1 MLDPLR
7 KLHRK
12 NKLAVRFLLFICLC
26 MPALRLNAQPKP
38 ATDHPETRFQ
48 RWLPI
53 PPSRASQNSPFAEA
67 LQQSPNP
74 QTQSPNVSESDVKQ
88 LQELI
93 KQFGDQLPS
102 DFKAPNLDGLSAET
116 LSKAMADPEVREKAE
131 RLIEQ
136 YTRNNEDQSK
146 SSASTPSS
154 SRKAP
159 PPSTQSPKP
168 KNQPRSQ
175 TQTEKNGKSSDNP
188 TEDSTPDPE
197 QAEEDPFQSLAQPKN
212 ENTNQK
218 TNRLQQQREMAQSI
232 EEFLKQVDESELKAR
247 EKSNETSPNS
257 QTSQNTSEAIKKQL
271 DEKGFGPTLQRIIEE
286 ANQASRKESNAIT
299 ASGPQPRDG
308 NSDPSKSGEAK
319 APSQLPKPKVS
330 PPAEQPKLASPP
342 NASANPSKPSS
353 TTTTN
358 SNNNNYSANSWSNW
372 FAKIAKEINA
382 TPAAKPPQLPNP
394 ETGVTPNQSLE
405 IALPSPWLLLPTALV
420 GLALTI
426 LILYSRRRR
435 VQTKAYRDP
444 FKNQIDLLKT
454 PSSIQTRADVIL
466 AFHQLADR
474 IVHPLES
481 WWTHRNIAR
490 QVCRTMPSAQSP
502 VNVVVDIYEQ
512 ARYLPSE
519 VRLTDNQIDEVRRAL
534 KECETSKN

>member
-1 MLDPLR
+1 MFDPLR
-7 KLHRK
+7 KLLRK
-12 NKLAVRFLLFICLC
+12 NWLAIRFLLFICLC
-26 MPALRLNAQPKP
+26 MPALRLNAQPRP

-53 PPSRASQNSPFAEA
+53 PPNRASQNSPFAEA
-67 LQQSPNP
+67 LQQSLSP
-74 QTQSPNVSESDVKQ
+74 QTQLPSVSESDVKQ

-136 YTRNNEDQSK
+136 YTRNNEEQSK

-154 SRKAP
+154 SRKTP
-159 PPSTQSPKP
+159 PQSTQSPKP
-168 KNQPRSQ
+168 KKQPRSP
-175 TQTEKNGKSSDNP
+175 TQTEENGKPSDNP
-188 TEDSTPDPE
+188 KEDSTPDPE
-197 QAEEDPFQSLAQPKN
+197 QAEEDPFQSLAEPKN
-212 ENTNQK
+212 EGTNQK

-247 EKSNETSPNS
+247 EKSKESSPNS
-257 QTSQNTSEAIKKQL
+257 QTSQSSSEAIKKQL

-319 APSQLPKPKVS
+319 VPSPFPKPKGS
-330 PPAEQPKLASPP
+330 PPAEQPNRSSPP
-342 NASANPSKPSS
+342 SPSANPSKPSS
-353 TTTTN
+353 PPITN
-358 SNNNNYSANSWSNW
+358 SNNNSANSWSNW
-372 FAKIAKEINA
+372 FAKIVKEINA
-382 TPAAKPPQLPNP
+382 TPVAKPPQSPKP
-394 ETGVTPNQSLE
+394 EIGATPSQSLE

-420 GLALTI
+420 GLALTSF
-426 LILYSRRRR
+426 ILYSRRRR
-435 VQTKAYRDP
+435 VQANVYRDP

-474 IVHPLES
+474 IVHPVES

-490 QVCRTMPSAQSP
+490 QVCRTIPSAQSP

>member
-12 NKLAVRFLLFICLC
+12 NRLAFRFLLFICLYL
-26 MPALRLNAQPKP
+26 PALRLNAQPGP

-53 PPSRASQNSPFAEA
+53 PPSRASQKSPFAEA
-67 LQQSPNP
+67 LQKSPSP

-136 YTRNNEDQSK
+136 YTRNNEEQSK
-146 SSASTPSS
+146 SSASTPPS
-154 SRKAP
+154 SRTTP
-159 PPSTQSPKP
+159 PQSTQSPKP

-175 TQTEKNGKSSDNP
+175 TQTEKNANSSDNP
-188 TEDSTPDPE
+188 IGDSTPDPE

-218 TNRLQQQREMAQSI
+218 TDRLQQQREMAQSI
-232 EEFLKQVDESELKAR
+232 EDFLKQVDESELKAR
-247 EKSNETSPNS
+247 EKSKASSSNT
-257 QTSQNTSEAIKKQL
+257 QTSQNASEAIKKQL

-286 ANQASRKESNAIT
+286 ANQASRKESDAIT
-299 ASGPQPRDG
+299 ASGPQPRDE
-308 NSDPSKSGEAK
+308 NSDPAKSGEIK
-319 APSQLPKPKVS
+319 APSQLPKPKGS
-330 PPAEQPKLASPP
+330 PPAEQPNRSSPP
-342 NASANPSKPSS
+342 SPTANPSKPSS
-353 TTTTN
+353 PPATN
-358 SNNNNYSANSWSNW
+358 SSNNSANSWSNW

-382 TPAAKPPQLPNP
+382 TPAAKPPQLPKP
-394 ETGVTPNQSLE
+394 EIGVTPNQPLE

-420 GLALTI
+420 GLALTSF
-426 LILYSRRRR
+426 ILYSRRRR
-435 VQTKAYRDP
+435 VQAKAYRDP

-481 WWTHRNIAR
+481 WWTHRNIAS

>member
-7 KLHRK
+7 KRHRK
-12 NKLAVRFLLFICLC
+12 NRLAFRFLLFICLC

-53 PPSRASQNSPFAEA
+53 PSSRASQDSPFAEA
-67 LQQSPNP
+67 LQQSPSP

-102 DFKAPNLDGLSAET
+102 DFKAPNLDGVSAET

-136 YTRNNEDQSK
+136 YTRNNEEQSK

-154 SRKAP
+154 TRKTP
-159 PPSTQSPKP
+159 PQSTQSPKP

-175 TQTEKNGKSSDNP
+175 TQTEKNESSSDNP
-188 TEDSTPDPE
+188 TGDATPDPE
-197 QAEEDPFQSLAQPKN
+197 QSEEDPFQSLAQPKN

-218 TNRLQQQREMAQSI
+218 TDRLQQQREMAQSI
-232 EEFLKQVDESELKAR
+232 EDFLKQVDESELKAR
-247 EKSNETSPNS
+247 EKSKETSPNS
-257 QTSQNTSEAIKKQL
+257 PTSQNASEAIRKQL
-271 DEKGFGPTLQRIIEE
+271 DEKGFGPTLQRIVEE
-286 ANQASRKESNAIT
+286 ASQASRKESNAI
-299 ASGPQPRDG
+299 AAPGPQPKG
-308 NSDPSKSGEAK
+308 ENSDPSKSGEVK
-319 APSQLPKPKVS
+319 APAQLPKPKGS
-330 PPAEQPKLASPP
+330 PPAEQPNRSSPP
-342 NASANPSKPSS
+342 SPSANPSKPSS
-353 TTTTN
+353 PPTTN
-358 SNNNNYSANSWSNW
+358 SNTNSINSWSNW

-382 TPAAKPPQLPNP
+382 TPAAKPPQVPRP
-394 ETGVTPNQSLE
+394 EMGATPGQSLE

-420 GLALTI
+420 GLALASC
-426 LILYSRRRR
+426 ILYSRRRR
-435 VQTKAYRDP
+435 VQAKAHRDP

-481 WWTHRNIAR
+481 WWTHRNIAS
-490 QVCRTMPSAQSP
+490 QVCRTMPSAQTP

>member
-12 NKLAVRFLLFICLC
+12 NRMAFRFLLFICLC

-67 LQQSPNP
+67 LQQSPSP

-102 DFKAPNLDGLSAET
+102 DFKVPNLDGLSAET

-136 YTRNNEDQSK
+136 YTRNNEDQSQ

-154 SRKAP
+154 SRKTP
-159 PPSTQSPKP
+159 PQPTQSPKP
-168 KNQPRSQ
+168 KNEPRSQ
-175 TQTEKNGKSSDNP
+175 TQTEKNGNSFDNP
-188 TEDSTPDPE
+188 TGDATPDPE

-232 EEFLKQVDESELKAR
+232 EDFLKQVDETELKAR
-247 EKSNETSPNS
+247 EKSKETSPNS
-257 QTSQNTSEAIKKQL
+257 QTSQNAPEAIKKQL

-286 ANQASRKESNAIT
+286 ANQASRKESNAST
-299 ASGPQPRDG
+299 ASGPQPKG
-308 NSDPSKSGEAK
+308 ENSDPAKSGEVK
-319 APSQLPKPKVS
+319 APAQFPKPKGS
-330 PPAEQPKLASPP
+330 PPAEQPNRSSPP
-342 NASANPSKPSS
+342 SPSANPSKPSS
-353 TTTTN
+353 PPTTN
-358 SNNNNYSANSWSNW
+358 SNNNSANSWSNW

-382 TPAAKPPQLPNP
+382 TPVAKPPQLPRP
-394 ETGVTPNQSLE
+394 EPEIGVTSNQSLE

-420 GLALTI
+420 GLVLTSF
-426 LILYSRRRR
+426 ILYSRRRR
-435 VQTKAYRDP
+435 VQAKAYRDP

-466 AFHQLADR
+466 AFHQLAVR
-474 IVHPLES
+474 IVHPMES
-481 WWTHRNIAR
+481 WWTHRNIAS
-490 QVCRTMPSAQSP
+490 QVCRTIPSAQSP

>member
-7 KLHRK
+7 KLLRK
-12 NKLAVRFLLFICLC
+12 NRLAFRFLLFIFLC

-53 PPSRASQNSPFAEA
+53 PPSRASRNSPFAEA
-67 LQQSPNP
+67 LQQSPDP
-74 QTQSPNVSESDVKQ
+74 QTQSPNISESDVKQ

-136 YTRNNEDQSK
+136 YTRNNEDRSK

-154 SRKAP
+154 PRKTP
-159 PPSTQSPKP
+159 PPSTQSPKS
-168 KNQPRSQ
+168 KNQPRTQ
-175 TQTEKNGKSSDNP
+175 NQTEKNERSSDNP

-218 TNRLQQQREMAQSI
+218 PNRLQQQREMAQSI
-232 EEFLKQVDESELKAR
+232 EDFLKQVDESELKAR
-247 EKSNETSPNS
+247 EKSKETSPNS
-257 QTSQNTSEAIKKQL
+257 QTSQNASEAIKKQL
-271 DEKGFGPTLQRIIEE
+271 DEKGFGPTLNRIIEE
-286 ANQASRKESNAIT
+286 ANQASRKESNAIA
-299 ASGPQPRDG
+299 ASEPKPKDG

-319 APSQLPKPKVS
+319 VPSPFPKPTGS
-330 PPAEQPKLASPP
+330 PPAEQPNRSSPP
-342 NASANPSKPSS
+342 SASANPPKPSS
-353 TTTTN
+353 PPTTN
-358 SNNNNYSANSWSNW
+358 SNNNNNSDNSWSNW

-382 TPAAKPPQLPNP
+382 TPAAKPPQLPKP
-394 ETGVTPNQSLE
+394 ETGVTPNPSLE
-405 IALPSPWLLLPTALV
+405 IALPSPWLLVPTALV
-420 GLALTI
+420 GLALAS

-435 VQTKAYRDP
+435 VPAKAYRDP

-474 IVHPLES
+474 IVHPVES

-512 ARYLPSE
+512 ARYLPSD
-519 VRLTDNQIDEVRRAL
+519 VRLTDNQMDEVRRAL

>member
-12 NKLAVRFLLFICLC
+12 NRMAFRFLLFICLC

-53 PPSRASQNSPFAEA
+53 PPSRAAQNSPFAEA

-93 KQFGDQLPS
+93 KQFGDQLPL

-136 YTRNNEDQSK
+136 YARNIEDQSK
-146 SSASTPSS
+146 SSASTPSP
-154 SRKAP
+154 SRKTP
-159 PPSTQSPKP
+159 PQSTQSPKP
-168 KNQPRSQ
+168 KNEPRSQ
-175 TQTEKNGKSSDNP
+175 TQTEKNGNSSDNP
-188 TEDSTPDPE
+188 TGDSTPDPE

-232 EEFLKQVDESELKAR
+232 EDFLKQVDESELKAR
-247 EKSNETSPNS
+247 EKSKETSPNS
-257 QTSQNTSEAIKKQL
+257 QTSQNAPEAIKKQL

-286 ANQASRKESNAIT
+286 ANQASRKESDAI
-299 ASGPQPRDG
+299 AAPGPQPRDEKSG
-308 NSDPSKSGEAK
+308 PSKSGEAK
-319 APSQLPKPKVS
+319 APSPFPKPKGS
-330 PPAEQPKLASPP
+330 PPAEQPNRSSPP
-342 NASANPSKPSS
+342 SPSANPSKPSS
-353 TTTTN
+353 PPTTN
-358 SNNNNYSANSWSNW
+358 SNNNSANSWSNW

-382 TPAAKPPQLPNP
+382 TPVAKPPQLPRP
-394 ETGVTPNQSLE
+394 EPEIGVTPNQSLE

-420 GLALTI
+420 GVALTSF
-426 LILYSRRRR
+426 ILYSRRRR
-435 VQTKAYRDP
+435 VQANAYSDL

-481 WWTHRNIAR
+481 WWTHRNIAS